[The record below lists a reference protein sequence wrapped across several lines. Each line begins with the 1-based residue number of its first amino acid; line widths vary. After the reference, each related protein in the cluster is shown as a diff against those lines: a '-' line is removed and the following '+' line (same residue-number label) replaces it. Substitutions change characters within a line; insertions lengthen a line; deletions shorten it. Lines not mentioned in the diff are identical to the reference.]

1 MIIAIRLP
9 CNFKTIIM
17 KTSFLV
23 LLLFVFG
30 VIRAQDISKIQ
41 VIDSVKQHSQIF
53 SLSPISKKVDK
64 VNGLVLGVGHVENRH
79 ISSQVING
87 LNIEANPAP
96 AVGALMGFMSL
107 MYLPE
112 IIKNNK
118 KSNHIRNSEEDYKIK
133 NMSYTPELKL
143 NGLNIS
149 SGCFFTT
156 TSMNGLNISAGNKFR
171 NFNGLSVTVLGTIT
185 DHQNGLLV
193 GIYNAN
199 NDLSG
204 STIGVYNQSYQLSG
218 LHIGVFNQTR
228 INRGLQVGVFNKSNS
243 KGFQLGIWNVNSKR
257 SMPFLNW

>member
-1 MIIAIRLP
+1 MIIAIGLS

-17 KTSFLV
+17 KTSFLM
-23 LLLFVFG
+23 LLLFVFEG
-30 VIRAQDISKIQ
+30 MHAQDTIKTHA
-41 VIDSVKQHSQIF
+41 IDSVKLHSQIF

-64 VNGLVLGVGHVENRH
+64 VNGLVLGVGHVENKH
-79 ISSQVING
+79 INAQTING
-87 LNIEANPAP
+87 VNIEANPAP

-118 KSNHIRNSEEDYKIK
+118 KSNHLRNSEEDYKIK
-133 NMSYTPELKL
+133 NRSYTPELKL

-171 NFNGLSVTVLGTIT
+171 DFNGLSVTVLGTIA
-185 DHQNGLLV
+185 DHQNGLSV

-204 STIGVYNQSYQLSG
+204 STIGIYNQSYQLTG

-228 INRGLQVGVFNKSNS
+228 INRGVQVGVFNKSNS
-243 KGFQLGIWNVNSKR
+243 KGFQLGIWNVNNKR